1 MMEERGMSRTFL
13 PATLTV
19 LVAIT
24 SALIRGQ
31 EGPKGI
37 VGLKPAQVHWFTPTY
52 YTDGRQRAQLYGD
65 SNHGGPWI
73 DRVKIPAGKHVT
85 AHTHPQDELVTVI
98 DGTWYVGVGDKYDPA
113 KLEAYPAGSFVVIP
127 AGLPHFVAA
136 KETAVIV
143 QLSGA
148 GKFRTDTIEK

>member
-1 MMEERGMSRTFL
+1 VR
-13 PATLTV
+13 
-19 LVAIT
+19 
-24 SALIRGQ
+24 
-31 EGPKGI
+31 
-37 VGLKPAQVHWFTPTY
+37 WFTPTY

-65 SNHGGPWI
+65 SNQGGPWI
-73 DRVKIPAGKHVT
+73 DRVKIPAGKHLN

-98 DGTWYVGVGDKYDPA
+98 DGIWYVGVGDKYDPA
-113 KLEAYPAGSFVVIP
+113 KLEAYPPGSFVLIP

-148 GKFRTDTIEK
+148 ETFRTDSIEK